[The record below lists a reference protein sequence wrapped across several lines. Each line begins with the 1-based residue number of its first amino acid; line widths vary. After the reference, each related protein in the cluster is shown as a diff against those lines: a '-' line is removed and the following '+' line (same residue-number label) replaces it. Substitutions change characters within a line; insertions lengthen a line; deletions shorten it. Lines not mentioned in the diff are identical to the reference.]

1 MNAADRT
8 FIENVIKTT
17 VNGKID
23 RLTDKVDQHHAKHEE
38 DMRDVREHIE
48 QTRPIIEAYQGGKA
62 LGSLAKWVAGVG
74 AALIVIM
81 GWLNGRI

>member
-1 MNAADRT
+1 MNAADKA
-8 FIENVIKTT
+8 FIEDVIKST

-23 RLTDKVDQHHAKHEE
+23 RLTDKVDQHNAKHEE

-62 LGSLAKWVAGVG
+62 LGELAKWIAGAG
-74 AALIVIM
+74 AAILVITS
-81 GWLNGRI
+81 WLNGKL

>member
-1 MNAADRT
+1 MNAADKA
-8 FIENVIKTT
+8 FIEDVIKST

-23 RLTDKVDQHHAKHEE
+23 RLTDKVDQHNAKHEE

-62 LGSLAKWVAGVG
+62 IGNLVKWVAAVG
-74 AALIVIM
+74 AAFVVIQ
-81 GWLNGRI
+81 GWLAGRL